1 MPRGRRRGRRAHSA
15 EKQVPLN
22 QIMPNPVNPMPGPGW
37 DTYLRNMPDPWIWAE
52 EALARASGRT
62 LGRRARTGGRHGHN
76 ARQAER
82 IATLLH
88 FGVHYEGPL
97 AELCVMEN
105 FSQVKFWI
113 WTNSEGERAEERMIA
128 MLQQATEDWHPY
140 VSHLSQVEDYAR
152 RAITI
157 IQGILE
163 DHLRDQVIA
172 GMGARRHSLPTL
184 HPRPSV

>member
-1 MPRGRRRGRRAHSA
+1 M
-15 EKQVPLN
+15 N

-37 DTYLRNMPDPWIWAE
+37 ETYVRNMPDPWIWAE

-76 ARQAER
+76 PDPLTKGKAER

-88 FGVHYEGPL
+88 FGVHYEGVM
-97 AELCVMEN
+97 AEMIATEH

-113 WTNSEGERAEERMIA
+113 WENTEGAGAEELMIS
-128 MLQQATEDWHPY
+128 MLERVIEDWHPY
-140 VSHLSQVEDYAR
+140 VSHLSQVKDFAR
-152 RAITI
+152 RAMNC

-163 DHLRDQVIA
+163 DRLRDQVIA
-172 GMGARRHSLPTL
+172 GMGAIRH
-184 HPRPSV
+184 